1 MIPINYVIAFFGLLF
16 ASVFDIKTKEVP
28 DWLNFSLIA
37 FGFGSAIIASIIY
50 STYTYILYS
59 VIGFVFAML
68 VSFLFYYTGQWGGGD
83 AKMLMG
89 LGALFG
95 FNISGGIPFIVL
107 LLLNIFIF
115 GAIYSMGW
123 SVVLAYRHRTEF
135 KKAFD
140 KLIHSKKVMVYRRVI
155 LVITILGLISFFF
168 SPVFMKPII
177 IGFLV
182 LLFFGFYFII
192 YSRAVEKSSMEKYI
206 PVNKLTEGDWV
217 LETMTIKGKVHKFSK
232 EGISKKEIELLKKSF
247 KKKTIKIKE
256 GIPFLPSFFVAY
268 IITLWIGNWIIFL
281 V

>member
-1 MIPINYVIAFFGLLF
+1 MIPVNYVIAFFGLLF
-16 ASVFDIKTKEVP
+16 ASIFDIRTREVP

-37 FGFGSAIIASIIY
+37 FGFGSAIIASIIHL
-50 STYTYILYS
+50 TYTYILYS
-59 VIGFVFAML
+59 AIGFVFAML

-95 FNISGGIPFIVL
+95 LNISGGIPFIIL

-115 GAIYSMGW
+115 GAIYGMGW
-123 SVVLAYRHRTEF
+123 SLYLAFKHKKDF

-140 KLIHSKKVMVYRRVI
+140 KLVHSRKVMVYRRVI
-155 LVITILGLISFFF
+155 MVITILGLLFFFF
-168 SPVFMKPII
+168 SPIFLKPII
-177 IGFLV
+177 MGFLV

-192 YSRAVEKSSMEKYI
+192 YSKAVEKSSMEKMI
-206 PVNKLTEGDWV
+206 PINKLTEGDWV
-217 LETMTIKGKVHKFSK
+217 LETMTINGKEHKFSK
-232 EGISKKEIELLKKSF
+232 QGISKKDIALLKKSF
-247 KKKTIKIKE
+247 KKKTIKVKE

-268 IITLWIGNWIIFL
+268 VITLWIGNWIILL